1 MREIR
6 PGDPRM
12 PKLVKQLQKQAD
24 KAERLA
30 VEMKDPELSKDFAN
44 LAAGYRAQAETVKE
58 TTKKRTKK
66 SRAAK

>member
-1 MREIR
+1 
-6 PGDPRM
+6 M
-12 PKLVKQLQKQAD
+12 PKLVKQLQRQAD

-44 LAAGYRAQAETVKE
+44 LAAAYRAQAETVKE
-58 TTKKRTKK
+58 TKKEMTRKKAKK